1 MRKKTLKIFVNS
13 FVVSLFTIWAV
24 NGLFAVPENE
34 ETRKYQFPTKT

>member
-24 NGLFAVPENE
+24 NGLFAVPEKRRNAE
-34 ETRKYQFPTKT
+34 ISIPDKT